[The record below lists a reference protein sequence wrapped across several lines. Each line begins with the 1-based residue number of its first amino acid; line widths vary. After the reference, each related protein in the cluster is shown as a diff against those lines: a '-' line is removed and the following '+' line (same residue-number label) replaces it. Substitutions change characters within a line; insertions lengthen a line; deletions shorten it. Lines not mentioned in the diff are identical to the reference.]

1 MWKHKIIVDA
11 GRNIKFYFQSCF
23 FFYQKVKNKST
34 YKTRV
39 ILKVLVINGSLISQI
54 FLLMIRVIQIYNTL
68 INSGIISH

>member
-11 GRNIKFYFQSCF
+11 GRNIKFYFQSF